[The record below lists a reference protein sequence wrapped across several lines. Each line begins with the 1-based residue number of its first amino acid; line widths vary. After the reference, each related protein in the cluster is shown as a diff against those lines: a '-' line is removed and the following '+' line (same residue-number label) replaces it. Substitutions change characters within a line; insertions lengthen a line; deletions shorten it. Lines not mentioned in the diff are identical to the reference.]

1 LLSRD
6 KKIIREEFMAHHRF
20 LAILTAAGVAVLSAA
35 AAHAAEPPLE
45 IGVVQPMTGAAA
57 FVGSSGKQAI
67 ELAEKLVNQEGGV
80 NGRPVHFT
88 VLDDQT
94 SPQVAVQLTSSLIA
108 KGQKIVLGSS
118 ITAMCNAMAGLAQN
132 GPVIYCF
139 SPGIH
144 PKPGSFVFSATVSSE
159 GLVETLVR
167 YFHRRGWKKL
177 ALIVTTDGSGQDGER
192 AFDQVIAKPDLK
204 DIEVVARGHFA
215 PADATIGAVIEN
227 IHAAQ
232 PQAVIAWTTGTTM
245 GTVLKGMAQAGL
257 DLPVGTTSG
266 NISYPFV
273 EQFASVLPRELYFA
287 TNSGTAR
294 GEGLKLDPR
303 VAEAKRKYHALFE
316 QIGVRPDNGAEVVW
330 DATMIA
336 IDALGHAGP
345 DASAQD
351 LRTYIAQLKGFAGI
365 SGVYDFPA
373 EPQRGLKS
381 NAALVARWN
390 SREKFF
396 EAVTQPGGEPIQR

>member
-1 LLSRD
+1 MAIGRNIAIAAFAALLSTPT
-6 KKIIREEFMAHHRF
+6 I
-20 LAILTAAGVAVLSAA
+20 
-35 AAHAAEPPLE
+35 AAEPLE
-45 IGVVQPMTGAAA
+45 IGVVQPLTGAAA
-57 FVGSSGKQAI
+57 FVGTSGKQAL

-94 SPQVAVQLTSSLIA
+94 SPQIAVQLTSGLIA

-118 ITAMCNAMAGLAQN
+118 ITAMCNAMAGLAQS

-144 PKPGSFVFSATVSSE
+144 PKPDSFVFSATVSSE

-167 YFHRRGWKKL
+167 YFHRRGWNRI
-177 ALIVTTDGSGQDGER
+177 ALITTTDGSGQDGER
-192 AFDQVIAKPDLK
+192 AFNQIVAKPDLH
-204 DIEVVARGHFA
+204 DIVVVAREHFA

-227 IHAAQ
+227 VHTAA

-245 GTVLKGMAQAGL
+245 GTVLKGLAQAGL
-257 DLPVGTTSG
+257 EVPVGTTSG
-266 NISYPFV
+266 NISYSFV
-273 EQFASVLPRELYFA
+273 EQFASVLPREFYFA

-294 GEGLKLDPR
+294 GEGLVLDPG
-303 VAEAKRKYHALFE
+303 VVEAKRKYFALFD

-336 IDALGHAGP
+336 IDALRHVGP
-345 DASAQD
+345 DASAEAI
-351 LRTYIAQLKGFAGI
+351 RSYISQLKGFAGI

-373 EPQRGLKS
+373 EPQRGLKQG
-381 NAALVARWN
+381 AALVARWN
-390 SREKFF
+390 AGQKFF
-396 EAVTQPGGEPIQR
+396 EAMTQPGGEPIPR